1 MMTQTTQKFLSVETE
16 SQLNDYC
23 QHLIKHPDI
32 TWIAID
38 TEFVREDTYF
48 PKLSLIQ
55 IQDCLGQLAI
65 IDPLKIQGDDSAS
78 LSEKNIGK
86 TINYA
91 LNAFIDLLCDP
102 NTLKVFHCARQDIE
116 VLYQLAHKMPVA
128 IFDTQ
133 IATLFLKQ
141 GEMAGFARVVNA
153 LLGITIDKSQ
163 TRTNWHARPLT
174 EAQIE
179 YALDDVRYLAPLYEH
194 ALKTLTPEQLKAVAE
209 ECEMLLD
216 PSIYVVDPKKAGA
229 KVKGIKNYKAKQLAI
244 VYALAEWRETFAITH
259 NQPKKWVMNDE
270 VIAQMAKRPPKTV
283 EALYKVPHIKSS
295 SIMSYG
301 EEWIQLIDGVFSQP
315 AEQWPQPA
323 AKIPSPNAQEEAMA
337 QLLNSYAQQVA
348 IDYRLNLPSL
358 IQRND
363 LLAILRGLPPEKPL
377 FLGWRNLLIGQPILA
392 ILNGEKSL
400 RVINKHL
407 VLT

>member
-1 MMTQTTQKFLSVETE
+1 MTQSTFLSVETE

-23 QHLIKHPDI
+23 QHLINCPEI
-32 TWIAID
+32 TWIAVD

-48 PKLSLIQ
+48 PNLSLIQ

-65 IDPLKIQGDDSAS
+65 IDPLKIQESS
-78 LSEKNIGK
+78 TQVHPKN
-86 TINYA
+86 A
-91 LNAFIDLLCDP
+91 LAPFIDLLCDA

-133 IATLFLKQ
+133 IATLFLKL
-141 GEMAGFARVVNA
+141 GEMAGFARVVKET
-153 LLGITIDKSQ
+153 LGIAIDKSQ

-194 ALKTLTPEQLKAVAE
+194 CLKALSSEELNAVNE
-209 ECEMLLD
+209 ECDALLNE
-216 PSIYVVDPKKAGA
+216 SLYVIDPKTAGA
-229 KVKGIKNYKAKQLAI
+229 KLKGIKGFKPKKLAI
-244 VYALAEWRETFAITH
+244 AYALAEWRETFAITH

-270 VIAQMAKRPPKTV
+270 VITQMTKRPPKTV

-301 EEWIQLIDGVFSQP
+301 EEWIALIDAVFEQP
-315 AEQWPQPA
+315 PDQWPQPP
-323 AKIPSPNAQEEAMA
+323 KKVPSPTAQEDAII
-337 QLLNSYAQQVA
+337 QLLNGYAQQVA
-348 IDYRLNLPSL
+348 IEYRLNLPSL
-358 IQRND
+358 LQRND
-363 LLAILRGLPPEKPL
+363 IHAIIKGASPEKPL
-377 FLGWRNLLIGQPILA
+377 FSGWRNLLIGQPLLA
-392 ILNGEKSL
+392 ILQGQGTLSIKNRQIIFTQEQ
-400 RVINKHL
+400 NQ
-407 VLT
+407 